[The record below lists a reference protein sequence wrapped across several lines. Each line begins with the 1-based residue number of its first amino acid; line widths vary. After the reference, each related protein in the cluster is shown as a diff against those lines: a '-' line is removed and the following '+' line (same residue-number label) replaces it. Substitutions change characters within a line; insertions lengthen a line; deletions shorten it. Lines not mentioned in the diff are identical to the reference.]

1 MEEGE
6 QQDGDCGC
14 LVVGCGVGEMKV
26 AEVVESGEEQG
37 RGRLLM
43 IGSNRVI
50 EVEQKWKGGSRCMG
64 TRGTGKEEDLVA
76 MVKEEEMAAT
86 QVVIAGNGS

>member
-6 QQDGDCGC
+6 HQDGGCGW
-14 LVVGCGVGEMKV
+14 LAVDCGVGEMKI
-26 AEVVESGEEQG
+26 AEVVE
-37 RGRLLM
+37 LLP
-43 IGSNRVI
+43 GAWER
-50 EVEQKWKGGSRCMG
+50 E
-64 TRGTGKEEDLVA
+64 TRGTGKEEGLVA

>member
-6 QQDGDCGC
+6 EQDGDCGC
-14 LVVGCGVGEMKV
+14 LVVGCGVGEMKI
-26 AEVVESGEEQG
+26 AEVVESGEEQ
-37 RGRLLM
+37 GRLLM

-76 MVKEEEMAAT
+76 MMKEEEMAAT